1 MAAPRTFL
9 ALTVS
14 CALLCGSA
22 LQAPALWAK
31 DAPPAP
37 TIKDLAKRKV
47 EVRKDAAVESNAG
60 RAMENYR
67 RFLELQKTDPALRA
81 EALRRLGDLSLES
94 GELERMESEVTRV
107 DLGGAEAIKLYTSL
121 LQAHPDYPRNDQV
134 LYQLAR
140 AYETTG
146 QPEKA
151 LATLD
156 EVVRR
161 FPNSREIGEVQFRRG
176 EILFS
181 AMRYREAEQAYAIV
195 VRQGA
200 TSSFYQQSLYKQGW
214 ALFKQGLNDE
224 SLPVFARLLDLKLTD
239 RARPAGLVRL
249 EDLARADRE
258 IVDDTLRV
266 MSVTFSY
273 QDGVAPLDAFVTQI
287 GNPPYAPLLYSR
299 LGDLYVEKQRFQDAA
314 TSYRAFVNRDPN
326 NEYSPGLANQ
336 AIEAYRKGGFAQL
349 VLEGKREYVER
360 YNFDTPFWQ
369 GRDRANYASI
379 VTELKTNLGDV
390 ATYYH
395 ATAQKSKRSEDYL
408 QAARW
413 YRSQLASFPDD
424 PESAQINYRLAD
436 ALFSGGQ
443 FADAV
448 TEFERTAYSYPPGE
462 DSGKAAYAAL
472 DAYTK
477 QEALLPAAEKAAWH
491 RRSIDSGVKFA
502 QTFPAHPD
510 SAGVLT
516 RAAQDLYSAK
526 DLPRAM
532 EVAGMLL
539 ARVPPPEP
547 ARQRIAYSII
557 GQSSF
562 DTGDFARAESAWT
575 SARSVP
581 GITAPE
587 RKALNDQLA
596 AAVYRQAEARRGAGD
611 GEGAVND
618 FLRIAELAP
627 DSTIRATAQYDAA
640 AGLIA
645 LKNWS
650 RAIEVLEAYRR
661 DYPRSEQQADVTQ
674 KLAVA
679 YKEAGRSG
687 LAAVE
692 FERIAARPGE
702 TAEVRQEALVTASD
716 LYEASGNKVKT
727 VALLEQ
733 LVAQYPTPVV
743 ERIEMRQRLLDLS
756 AGNPERQR
764 YWQRE
769 LVKAD
774 AAAGAARTDRTRFL
788 AARARLALATPTR
801 DAFRAVR
808 LVAPLKNT
816 LAAKRKALEAAL
828 SDYREAAAYNVAEV
842 TTSASFE
849 MADLYRQ
856 LAADLLDSER
866 PKKLSADEREQYD
879 LLLEEQATPF
889 EEQAIKLHEANAARA
904 RDGLYDTG
912 VRNSYAALAKLLP
925 ARFGKTE
932 LAGGYV
938 RTLDLAGVAATD
950 GSSPIAAVAAATRA
964 PERAVTDLASAVGLA
979 ESGKTADAELEFK
992 QLMEAYPAS
1001 AGPAFDLG
1009 LLLRGA
1015 DRSEESVAA
1024 LRSATER
1031 APRSPAA
1038 WNELGISL
1046 REQGRFADAA
1056 AAYGQ
1061 ALQLDP
1067 AYAAAHRNLAV
1078 LQDLYLNEPVPALA
1092 GLTRYKELS
1101 GEDKPV
1107 SGWIAELRQ
1116 RVPRDDAAAAGA
1128 AAAGAPAAVAAE
1140 QAQEVK

>member
-1 MAAPRTFL
+1 MAAPRSRLGL
-9 ALTVS
+9 AGFA
-14 CALLCGSA
+14 CAIAWGLAGGV
-22 LQAPALWAK
+22 APVLAAK
-31 DAPPAP
+31 EAAAP
-37 TIKDLAKRKV
+37 TIKDLTKRKV
-47 EVRKDAAVESNAG
+47 EIRKDAPVESNAG
-60 RAMENYR
+60 KAMENYR
-67 RFLELQKTDPALRA
+67 RFLELQKTDPAQRA

-94 GELERMESEVTRV
+94 GELERLESEVTRV
-107 DLGGAEAIKLYTSL
+107 DLGGAEAIRLYTSL
-121 LQAHPDYPRNDQV
+121 LKAHPDYPRNDQV

-156 EVVRR
+156 DIVQR
-161 FPNSREIGEVQFRRG
+161 FPNTREIGEVQFRRG

-195 VRQGA
+195 ARQGA

-224 SLPVFARLLDLKLTD
+224 SLPVFARLLDLKLND
-239 RARPAGLVRL
+239 RAKAGGLVRL

-273 QDGVAPLDAFVTQI
+273 QDGVAPLDQFVTRI
-287 GNPPYAPLLYSR
+287 GNPPYAALLYSR
-299 LGDLYVEKQRFQDAA
+299 LGDLYVDKQRFQDAA
-314 TSYRAFVNRDPN
+314 ASYRAFVNRDPN
-326 NEYSPGLANQ
+326 NEYSPGLAMQ
-336 AIEAYRKGGFAQL
+336 AIEAYRKGGFGQL
-349 VLEGKREYVER
+349 VLDGKRDYVEH
-360 YNFDTPFWQ
+360 YNFDAPFWR

-379 VTELKTNLGDV
+379 VAELKTNLTDV
-390 ATYYH
+390 AAYYH
-395 ATAQKSKRSEDYL
+395 ATAQKTKRSEDYL

-413 YRSQLASFPDD
+413 YRSELASFPED

-436 ALFSGGQ
+436 ALFAGGQ

-448 TEFERTAYSYPPGE
+448 TEFERTAYTYPRGA
-462 DSGKAAYAAL
+462 DSANAAYAAL

-477 QEALLPAAEKAAWH
+477 QEALLPAAEKPAWH

-502 QTFPAHPD
+502 QSFPAHPD

-516 RAAQDLYSAK
+516 RAAQDLYAAK
-526 DLPRAM
+526 DLPRAI
-532 EVAGMLL
+532 EVAGILL

-547 ARQRIAYSII
+547 ARQRIAHSII

-562 DTGDFARAESAWT
+562 DTGNFARAESAWT
-575 SARSVP
+575 SARDIA
-581 GITAPE
+581 GLAEPE
-587 RKALNDQLA
+587 RKALNEQLA
-596 AAVYRQAEARRGAGD
+596 AAVYRQAEAKRSSGD

-618 FLRIAELAP
+618 FLRIAQLAP
-627 DSTIRATAQYDAA
+627 DSTIRSTAQYDAA

-645 LKNWS
+645 LKSWP
-650 RAIEVLEAYRR
+650 RAIDVLEAYRR
-661 DYPRSEQQADVTQ
+661 DYPRSDLQADVTQ

-702 TAEVRQEALVTASD
+702 TSELRQEALVTAAD
-716 LYEASGNKVKT
+716 LYETSGNKSKT
-727 VALLEQ
+727 VAILEQ
-733 LVAQYPTPVV
+733 LVADYPTPVA
-743 ERIEMRQRLLDLS
+743 ERIEMRQRLLDLA
-756 AGNPERQR
+756 AGNAERQR

-774 AAAGAARTDRTRFL
+774 AAAGAARSDRTRYL
-788 AARARLALATPTR
+788 AARARLALATPSR

-808 LVAPLKNT
+808 LVAPLKTT
-816 LAAKRKALEAAL
+816 LAAKRKALETAL
-828 SDYREAAAYNVAEV
+828 QDYREAAAYNVAEV
-842 TTSASFE
+842 TTGASFE
-849 MADLYRQ
+849 MAELYRQ

-866 PKKLSADEREQYD
+866 PKKLTADEREQYD

-889 EEQAIKLHEANAARA
+889 EEQSIKLHEANAARA
-904 RDGLYDTG
+904 RDGLYDAG
-912 VRNSYAALAKLLP
+912 VRNSYKALALLLP
-925 ARFGKTE
+925 AHYGKTE

-938 RTLDLAGVAATD
+938 RTLELTSVAASD
-950 GSSPIAAVAAATRA
+950 AAAVAEPAVARP
-964 PERAVTDLASAVGLA
+964 PERAVTELTRAVGLA
-979 ESGKTADAELEFK
+979 EAGQAVEAELEFK
-992 QLMEAYPAS
+992 QLLEAYPAH

-1015 DRSEESVAA
+1015 GRSEESVAA
-1024 LRSATER
+1024 LRIATER
-1031 APRSPAA
+1031 GPRSPSA
-1038 WNELGISL
+1038 WNELGVSL
-1046 REQGRFADAA
+1046 RQQGRFADAA
-1056 AAYGQ
+1056 AAYAQ
-1061 ALQLDP
+1061 ALALDP

-1078 LQDLYLNEPVPALA
+1078 LHDLYLGEPSKALD
-1092 GLTRYKELS
+1092 GFTRYKELS

-1107 SGWIAELRQ
+1107 TGWIAEVRQ
-1116 RVPRDDAAAAGA
+1116 RVPRDAAAPTA
-1128 AAAGAPAAVAAE
+1128 APTAVAAE
-1140 QAQEVK
+1140 PSTADQEKVAK